1 MREDKKK
8 EMKMTDDKGSH
19 LASSMPVLSYS
30 LILPQLYTF
39 NIIIVALNLTD
50 TAKKGKKIVLT
61 VDIHIITNLCIL

>member
-1 MREDKKK
+1 
-8 EMKMTDDKGSH
+8 MTDDKGSH